1 MSMRVREAGPLFWPK
16 EKAAKQKQKSRK
28 QKQGSAK
35 ELLPRRAERG
45 EFFYAAC
52 VYMDLLLLYPA
63 GQRVCHA
70 TRGENKVFTSGK
82 SLLYDSLTIYLR
94 KIKDAF
100 YNDQNISTTGSI

>member
-28 QKQGSAK
+28 AESKSKSSAK

-63 GQRVCHA
+63 GQRVCQV
-70 TRGENKVFTSGK
+70 TRGESRTGK
-82 SLLYDSLTIYLR
+82 
-94 KIKDAF
+94 
-100 YNDQNISTTGSI
+100 